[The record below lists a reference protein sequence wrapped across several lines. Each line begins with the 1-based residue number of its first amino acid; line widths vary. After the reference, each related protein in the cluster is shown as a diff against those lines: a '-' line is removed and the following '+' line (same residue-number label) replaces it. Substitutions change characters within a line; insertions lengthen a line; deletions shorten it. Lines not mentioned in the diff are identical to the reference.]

1 MIKQV
6 QNWRVAVIGYFFAT
20 LCISVNALPPI
31 NLFQPYDVLIKP
43 QRPPLHTWQL
53 MVGYEGAFHIRGFM
67 EDEDFSGQHIVCA
80 KGNVLQ
86 LWQKKQDAIAAFKG
100 QPATSAAGAQSQF
113 FNINDDN
120 HTHGIFCP
128 CASLHIP
135 VNMLFGLQY
144 RLPWN
149 LTLAAYL
156 PYRVAKLD
164 DVVWREQANGVTFEQ
179 LTGPDLITKM
189 ETVGNMSLRGWK
201 RHGVGDLALQLEYY
215 RHFPQAKPYLRNV
228 GLEIRGGF
236 LVPTGLKTD
245 PDKLLAF
252 PFGYDAGLGIMIA
265 GRLELWYIHH
275 LRIGIDVE
283 LLHLF
288 GSTRQRRIA
297 TDPAQT
303 DLFLLSKSSTFKD
316 PGFVQHYTIYG
327 DLFQAWRGLSARLAY
342 QYTKH
347 NEDRY
352 YPCAQGVSFTTVNNA
367 ESLQEGTTHSIIAAL
382 TYDWNRPVNACW
394 KPSIS
399 LLYKNGF
406 NGKRAL
412 LVDSVSCVLSV
423 AF

>member
-1 MIKQV
+1 MI
-6 QNWRVAVIGYFFAT
+6 QNVHTVFVRIVSCLVIASCTMSY
-20 LCISVNALPPI
+20 ALPPI
-31 NLFQPYDVLIKP
+31 NLFQPYDVLVKP
-43 QRPPLHTWQL
+43 QRPPLHTWDL
-53 MVGYEGAFHIRGFM
+53 MVGYEGAFHIRGYM
-67 EDEDFSGQHIVCA
+67 EDEDFSGQHVICG

-86 LWQKKQDAIAAFKG
+86 LWQKTQDAIAAFKG
-100 QPATSAAGAQSQF
+100 QPSTSEAGAQSQF

-120 HTHGIFCP
+120 RTHGIFCP
-128 CASLHIP
+128 HACLHIP
-135 VNMLFGLQY
+135 VNMLFALQCC
-144 RLPWN
+144 LPWN
-149 LTLAAYL
+149 LTFGAYL
-156 PYRVAKLD
+156 PYRIAKLD
-164 DVVWREQANGVTFEQ
+164 DVIWREQATDVTFEQ
-179 LTGPDLITKM
+179 LTSPDLITKM

-201 RHGVGDLALQLEYY
+201 RQGVGDLMLQLEYY

-228 GLEIRGGF
+228 GIDVRGGF

-275 LRIGIDVE
+275 LRLGIDVE

-288 GSTRQRRIA
+288 GNNRQRRIT

-303 DLFLLSKSSTFKD
+303 DLFLLTKSSTFKD
-316 PGFVQHYTIYG
+316 PGFVQHYTIYA

-352 YPCAQGVSFTTVNNA
+352 YPCAQGVNFTTVNDA
-367 ESLQEGTTHSIIAAL
+367 ESLQEGTTHSVIAAL
-382 TYDWNRPVNACW
+382 SYEWNRPLNACW

-399 LLYKNGF
+399 LFYKHGF

-412 LVDSVSCVLSV
+412 LVDSVSCVMSV